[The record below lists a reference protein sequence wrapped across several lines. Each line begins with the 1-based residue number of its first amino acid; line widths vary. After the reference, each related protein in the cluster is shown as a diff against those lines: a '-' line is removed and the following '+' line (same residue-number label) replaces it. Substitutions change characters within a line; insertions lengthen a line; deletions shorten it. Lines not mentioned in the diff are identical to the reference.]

1 MSDTLPK
8 GWKWVKLGEIAEIK
22 GGKRLPKGILLTT
35 KKTPY
40 PYIRITDFKGHK
52 IDLSNIMYVDEDT
65 RKVISKYT
73 VNKQDI
79 ILSTVGTFGL
89 CAIVPNEL
97 DNANLTEN
105 CVKFVFDK
113 TKIDTNF
120 LYYHLISPDTQ
131 ELIKSLDVG
140 STQPKLPIY
149 NIQKIDILLP
159 PIHEQKAIAEVL
171 SSLDD
176 KIDLLHRQNKTLEEM
191 AMTLFR
197 QWFIEPTKDGLPEG
211 WEIGKFGENL
221 KIVYGKN
228 LPTSKLKDSGYPVF
242 GGNGKIGYY
251 TEYMYEESQVL
262 ISCRGEASGKV
273 NISDPKS
280 YITNNSFVLE
290 RTINENISFEYLK
303 YYCLNY
309 DFTQFVTGSVQ
320 PQITIEELNNAEIL
334 IPPSILINK
343 FSKIIS
349 NFETKIF
356 SNKAQIQTLEKLRD
370 TLLPKLMSGEVRVKV

>member
-79 ILSTVGTFGL
+79 ILSIVGTFGL

-131 ELIKSLDVG
+131 ELIKSLDIG

-242 GGNGKIGYY
+242 GANGKIGYY
-251 TEYMYEESQVL
+251 IEYMYEEPQVL
-262 ISCRGEASGKV
+262 ISCRGTAGKV